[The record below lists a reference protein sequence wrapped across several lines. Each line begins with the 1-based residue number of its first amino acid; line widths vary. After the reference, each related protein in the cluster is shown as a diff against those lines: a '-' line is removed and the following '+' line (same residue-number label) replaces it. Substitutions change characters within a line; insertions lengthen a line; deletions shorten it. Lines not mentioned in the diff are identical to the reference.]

1 MNFYKRKQKRISDNY
16 IYTDSL
22 ITRCVYLSIMEIDKN
37 LKETNKQSCHPN
49 HCSAQ

>member
-22 ITRCVYLSIMEIDKN
+22 ITRSVYLSIMEIDKN
-37 LKETNKQSCHPN
+37 LKETIEYMKFKLEQI
-49 HCSAQ
+49 